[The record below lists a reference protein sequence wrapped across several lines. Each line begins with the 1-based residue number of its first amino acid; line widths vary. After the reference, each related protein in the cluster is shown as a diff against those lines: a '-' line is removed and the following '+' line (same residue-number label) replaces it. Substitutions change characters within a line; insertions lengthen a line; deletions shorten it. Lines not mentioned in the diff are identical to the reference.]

1 MGIDGRPRI
10 TLWRAVPARAIRTAL
25 VAAAVLAT
33 GGCPLGEPERAEMTI
48 RNESSAEVNVFVNDS
63 TGPRTD
69 VRAGGERQ
77 MGIGG
82 LEGSCIGWLL
92 EARTVEGVAVSTFGP
107 PVCDKDEW
115 VITQDDVD
123 AATAGG

>member
-1 MGIDGRPRI
+1 MSTDSRPR
-10 TLWRAVPARAIRTAL
+10 TTRRFRAPARALGTAVAL
-25 VAAAVLAT
+25 VAVLAT

-48 RNESSAEVNVFVNDS
+48 TNESSAEVNVFANDS

-69 VRAGGERQ
+69 VRAGGERH

-82 LEGSCIGWLL
+82 LEGNCIEWLL
-92 EARTVEGVAVSTFGP
+92 TARTADGVAVSTFGP

-115 VITQDDVD
+115 VITQDDLD
-123 AATAGG
+123 AALTRG